1 MKSIYSS
8 LVALVVFVGQV
19 NSSTRHSIQRGHA
32 MKSAMLSLNLKRR
45 EFLSKAA
52 ATLFVIAT
60 LAIGPVATANDDHWV
75 ASWATSPAAFF
86 VYTAPVVQNQALAP
100 APARFAQANIQPD
113 LAFPF
118 PDGSNRGATT
128 QTLRSIVKPDL
139 WGDKIRIR
147 FSNVFGNQP
156 LTFDAVTVGLQE
168 YGANLVHGTNTRV
181 TFRGSNEVTV
191 RRVARYGATA
201 FICRG

>member
-1 MKSIYSS
+1 MQSIYSS

-19 NSSTRHSIQRGHA
+19 NSSTRHSIQRGRA
-32 MKSAMLSLNLKRR
+32 MKSAMLSLFLNRR

-100 APARFAQANIQPD
+100 A
-113 LAFPF
+113 
-118 PDGSNRGATT
+118 G
-128 QTLRSIVKPDL
+128 
-139 WGDKIRIR
+139 KIRAGEH
-147 FSNVFGNQP
+147 S
-156 LTFDAVTVGLQE
+156 
-168 YGANLVHGTNTRV
+168 TRP
-181 TFRGSNEVTV
+181 
-191 RRVARYGATA
+191 
-201 FICRG
+201 

>member
-1 MKSIYSS
+1 MSTKSIYSS
-8 LVALVVFVGQV
+8 LATLVFVGQV

-32 MKSAMLSLNLKRR
+32 MKSTMLFLTRR

-60 LAIGPVATANDDHWV
+60 FAIGPVATANDDHWV

-100 APARFAQANIQPD
+100 APARFATANIQPD

-128 QTLRSIVKPDL
+128 QTLRSIVKPGSLGRRDSDPL
-139 WGDKIRIR
+139 FECLR
-147 FSNVFGNQP
+147 QP
-156 LTFDAVTVGLQE
+156 TAQL
-168 YGANLVHGTNTRV
+168 R
-181 TFRGSNEVTV
+181 RGH
-191 RRVARYGATA
+191 RR
-201 FICRG
+201 

>member
-19 NSSTRHSIQRGHA
+19 NSSTRNSIQRGHA
-32 MKSAMLSLNLKRR
+32 MKSAMLSLSLTRR

-60 LAIGPVATANDDHWV
+60 LAIGPGATANDDHWV

-100 APARFAQANIQPD
+100 APARFAQANPGHTSSRS
-113 LAFPF
+113 A
-118 PDGSNRGATT
+118 ATT
-128 QTLRSIVKPDL
+128 
-139 WGDKIRIR
+139 
-147 FSNVFGNQP
+147 
-156 LTFDAVTVGLQE
+156 
-168 YGANLVHGTNTRV
+168 
-181 TFRGSNEVTV
+181 V
-191 RRVARYGATA
+191 RA
-201 FICRG
+201 

>member
-1 MKSIYSS
+1 MR
-8 LVALVVFVGQV
+8 VWRWMFFVGQV
-19 NSSTRHSIQRGHA
+19 NSSARHSIQKGHA
-32 MKSAMLSLNLKRR
+32 KKSAILSLNRR

-60 LAIGPVATANDDHWV
+60 LVIGPVATADDRGGWHWV

-100 APARFAQANIQPD
+100 APARFATANIQPD

-128 QTLRSIVKPDL
+128 QTLRSIVKPGSLGRRDSDPLFECLRQPTAHLRRGHRRFAGIRCQPRPRHEHTRDL
-139 WGDKIRIR
+139 PRGER
-147 FSNVFGNQP
+147 GNDP
-156 LTFDAVTVGLQE
+156 G
-168 YGANLVHGTNTRV
+168 G
-181 TFRGSNEVTV
+181 
-191 RRVARYGATA
+191 
-201 FICRG
+201 

>member
-1 MKSIYSS
+1 MSTFMKSIYSS
-8 LVALVVFVGQV
+8 LATLVVFVGQV

-32 MKSAMLSLNLKRR
+32 MKSTVFSLTRR

-52 ATLFVIAT
+52 ATLCVIAT
-60 LAIGPVATANDDHWV
+60 LAIGPVATADDRGGGHWV

-113 LAFPF
+113 LKFPF

-139 WGDKIRIR
+139 WGDEVRIR

-181 TFRGSNEVTV
+181 TFRGSNSVTIPAGEEV
-191 RRVARYGATA
+191 
-201 FICRG
+201 

>member
-8 LVALVVFVGQV
+8 LTGLVVFIA
-19 NSSTRHSIQRGHA
+19 SARHSIQRGHA
-32 MKSAMLSLNLKRR
+32 MKSAIFFLNRR

-52 ATLFVIAT
+52 ARLCVIAT
-60 LAIGPVATANDDHWV
+60 LAIGPVATANDGWHWV

-100 APARFAQANIQPD
+100 APTRFAMADIQPD

-139 WGDKIRIR
+139 WSDEIRIR

-168 YGANLVHGTNTRV
+168 YG
-181 TFRGSNEVTV
+181 
-191 RRVARYGATA
+191 
-201 FICRG
+201 

>member
-1 MKSIYSS
+1 MSTKSIYSS
-8 LVALVVFVGQV
+8 LATLVFVGQV

-32 MKSAMLSLNLKRR
+32 MRSTMLFLTRR

-60 LAIGPVATANDDHWV
+60 FAIGPVATANDDHWV

-100 APARFAQANIQPD
+100 APARFATANIQPD

-118 PDGSNRGATT
+118 PRREQPRRNHTDSAFDRQAGSLGRRDSHPLFEC
-128 QTLRSIVKPDL
+128 LRQPAAHL
-139 WGDKIRIR
+139 RLGHRRFAGIR
-147 FSNVFGNQP
+147 
-156 LTFDAVTVGLQE
+156 
-168 YGANLVHGTNTRV
+168 
-181 TFRGSNEVTV
+181 
-191 RRVARYGATA
+191 
-201 FICRG
+201 C